1 MDSSK
6 GSSKEGG
13 EFSDSA
19 EFHESKSDDPKLQ
32 ALQEYHLLP
41 ASVKRRVRALK
52 KLQHETL
59 KIDSEF
65 YKELFELEAKYDVKH
80 QLVFKKRRDVV
91 SGSIE
96 PNDEECDWPTDD
108 DDSCLDNLSERL
120 KSTANVTKEANNED
134 PQSEIKGIP
143 DFWLKTLQNISLFDE
158 IVQEHDRD
166 ILKHL
171 VDIKCVLHTGDSP
184 GFTLEFYFS
193 PNKYFTN
200 DVLTKTY
207 YFNYEIPKDDPF
219 SYEGPEIVRTVGCVI
234 YWNPGKNV
242 TVKLVKKVQKRKSGG
257 AKRTVTKSVRE
268 DSFFNFFS
276 PPAQALSDELDE
288 DTEML
293 LESDFKL
300 GQFLRES
307 VIPKAVLY
315 FTGEAI
321 DSEFDDDDDDED
333 DDLDDEDYSEGD
345 DDDKDEDENEK
356 ENSNLHPCR
365 GRHNRAP
372 NRPKH
377 NQTTNER
384 QECPQQ

>member
-184 GFTLEFYFS
+184 
-193 PNKYFTN
+193 
-200 DVLTKTY
+200 
-207 YFNYEIPKDDPF
+207 
-219 SYEGPEIVRTVGCVI
+219 
-234 YWNPGKNV
+234 
-242 TVKLVKKVQKRKSGG
+242 VQKRKSGG

-276 PPAQALSDELDE
+276 PPAQALSDEL
-288 DTEML
+288 
-293 LESDFKL
+293 
-300 GQFLRES
+300 
-307 VIPKAVLY
+307 
-315 FTGEAI
+315 
-321 DSEFDDDDDDED
+321 
-333 DDLDDEDYSEGD
+333 
-345 DDDKDEDENEK
+345 NEK
-356 ENSNLHPCR
+356 ENSNSALSFHKMLAEVVAIHVNTVLAKCIQIQEYVVVFVAVDYLTETSSGLSYSLKIEVLHPCR

>member
-13 EFSDSA
+13 ELSDSA
-19 EFHESKSDDPKLQ
+19 EIHESKSDDPKLQ
-32 ALQEYHLLP
+32 ALHEYHLLP

-80 QLVFKKRRDVV
+80 QLVFKKRQDVV
-91 SGSIE
+91 SGNLE

-120 KSTANVTKEANNED
+120 KSTANVTKEANTKD
-134 PQSEIKGIP
+134 PQGEIKGIP

-158 IVQEHDRD
+158 MVQEHDRD

-171 VDIKCVLHTGDSP
+171 LDIKCVLHTGDNP

-321 DSEFDDDDDDED
+321 DSEFDDDDDDDDD

-356 ENSNLHPCR
+356 ENSNVSS
-365 GRHNRAP
+365 
-372 NRPKH
+372 
-377 NQTTNER
+377 QS
-384 QECPQQ
+384 